1 MAKIL
6 ISDDHPFTLMGTKTY
21 VQSLGHHIC
30 ELCNNGIVA
39 YNMILMHKPDIALLD
54 MSMPGMNGL
63 EILEKLQVTQPET
76 KVILLTMHKERSI
89 FNKAKS
95 LNTRGYVLK
104 EFSTDVLEE
113 CIDAVLAGKTW
124 FSEQL
129 TENLHT
135 DGTDGTDEIL
145 NKLTFAEKKILQLVG
160 QQHTTKEIANMLFI
174 AEKTVE
180 NHRHSIMK
188 KLGLPAE
195 KNALLVW
202 ALQNVPNRS
211 V

>member
-39 YNMILMHKPDIALLD
+39 YNMILTHKPDIALLD